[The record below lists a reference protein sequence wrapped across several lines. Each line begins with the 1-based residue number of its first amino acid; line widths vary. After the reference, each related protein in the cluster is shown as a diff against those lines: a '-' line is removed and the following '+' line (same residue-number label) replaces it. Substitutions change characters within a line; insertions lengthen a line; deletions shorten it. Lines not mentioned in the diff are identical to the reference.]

1 MTVTST
7 SRNVRMSPKK
17 VREVTRQIA
26 GLPVARAKAVL
37 ANIPRKSAQLVSKT
51 LNTAIADAEHISAE
65 WNEADIQNRVA
76 EIKEKINNKKTTDKG
91 ALKRKYRHLKAELV
105 RLEEY
110 LDSENKLAADSLVIK
125 EAMAGAG
132 TPLRR
137 WRTRARGGGSP
148 VIKRTSHIR
157 ITLSDEK

>member
-26 GLPVARAKAVL
+26 GLPVARAQAVL
-37 ANIPRKSAQLVSKT
+37 ANISRKSAQLVSKT
-51 LNTAIADAEHISAE
+51 LKTAIADAEHISNE
-65 WNEADIQNRVA
+65 WNETEIQNRVA
-76 EIKEKINNKKTTDKG
+76 ELKEKINNKTNDKG
-91 ALKRKYRHLKAELV
+91 ALARKYRHLKAELE

-110 LDSENKLAADSLVIK
+110 LDSKNKLATDSLVIK

-148 VIKRTSHIR
+148 IIKRTSHIR
-157 ITLSDEK
+157 ITLSDE

>member
-26 GLPVARAKAVL
+26 GLPVARAQAVL

-51 LNTAIADAEHISAE
+51 LKTAIANAEHISAE
-65 WNEADIQNRVA
+65 WNETEVQNRVA
-76 EIKEKINNKKTTDKG
+76 ELKEKINNKTNDKG
-91 ALKRKYRHLKAELV
+91 ALARKYRHLKAELE

-110 LDSENKLAADSLVIK
+110 LDSKNKLAADSLIIK

-148 VIKRTSHIR
+148 IIKRTSHIR
-157 ITLSDEK
+157 ITLSDE

>member
-1 MTVTST
+1 MKITST

-76 EIKEKINNKKTTDKG
+76 EIKEKINNKTNEKG
-91 ALKRKYRHLKAELV
+91 ALARKYRHLNKELV

-110 LDSENKLAADSLVIK
+110 LDSDKKLSADSLVIK
-125 EAMAGAG
+125 EAVAGAG

-148 VIKRTSHIR
+148 IIKRTSHIR
-157 ITLSDEK
+157 ITLSDE

>member
-1 MTVTST
+1 
-7 SRNVRMSPKK
+7 MSPKK

-26 GLPVARAKAVL
+26 GLPVARAQAVL

-51 LNTAIADAEHISAE
+51 LKTAIANAEHISAE
-65 WNEADIQNRVA
+65 WNEAEVQNRVA
-76 EIKEKINNKKTTDKG
+76 ELKEKINNKTNDKG
-91 ALKRKYRHLKAELV
+91 ALARKYRHLKAELE

-110 LDSENKLAADSLVIK
+110 LDSKNKLATDSLVIK
-125 EAMAGAG
+125 EAIAGAG

-148 VIKRTSHIR
+148 IIKRTSHIR
-157 ITLSDEK
+157 ITLSDD

>member
-26 GLPVARAKAVL
+26 GLPVARAQAVL
-37 ANIPRKSAQLVSKT
+37 ANISRKSAQLVTKT
-51 LNTAIADAEHISAE
+51 LKTAIADAEHISNE
-65 WNEADIQNRVA
+65 WNETEIQNRVA
-76 EIKEKINNKKTTDKG
+76 ELKEKINNKTNEKG
-91 ALKRKYRHLKAELV
+91 ALARKYRHLKAELE

-110 LDSENKLAADSLVIK
+110 LDSKNKLATDSLVIK

-137 WRTRARGGGSP
+137 WRTRARGGGTP
-148 VIKRTSHIR
+148 IIKRTSHIR
-157 ITLSDEK
+157 ITLSDE

>member
-26 GLPVARAKAVL
+26 GLPVARAQAVL
-37 ANIPRKSAQLVSKT
+37 SNIPRKSAQLVAKT
-51 LNTAIADAEHISAE
+51 LKTAIANAEHISNE
-65 WNEADIQNRVA
+65 WNETEIQNRVA
-76 EIKEKINNKKTTDKG
+76 ELKEKINNKTNDKG
-91 ALKRKYRHLKAELV
+91 ALARKYRHLKAELE

-110 LDSENKLAADSLVIK
+110 LDSKNKLATDSLVIK
-125 EAMAGAG
+125 KAMAGAG

-137 WRTRARGGGSP
+137 WRTRARGGGTP
-148 VIKRTSHIR
+148 IIKRTSHIR
-157 ITLSDEK
+157 ITLSDE

>member
-1 MTVTST
+1 MTVSST

-26 GLPVARAKAVL
+26 GLPVARAQAVL
-37 ANIPRKSAQLVSKT
+37 ANIPRKSAQLVSRT
-51 LNTAIADAEHISAE
+51 LKTAIANAEQISAD
-65 WNEADIQNRVA
+65 WNETEVQNRVA
-76 EIKEKINNKKTTDKG
+76 ELKEKINNKTNDKG
-91 ALKRKYRHLKAELV
+91 ALARKYRHLKSELE
-105 RLEEY
+105 RLEGY
-110 LDSENKLAADSLVIK
+110 LDSKNKLAADSLVIK

-148 VIKRTSHIR
+148 IIKRTSHIR
-157 ITLSDEK
+157 ITLSDD

>member
-26 GLPVARAKAVL
+26 GLPVARAQAVL

-51 LNTAIADAEHISAE
+51 LKTAIANAEHISVE
-65 WNEADIQNRVA
+65 WNETEVQNRVA
-76 EIKEKINNKKTTDKG
+76 ELKEKINNKTNEKG
-91 ALKRKYRHLKAELV
+91 ALARKYRHLKAELE

-110 LDSENKLAADSLVIK
+110 LDSKNKLATDSLVIK

-148 VIKRTSHIR
+148 IIKRTSHIR
-157 ITLSDEK
+157 ITLSDE

>member
-26 GLPVARAKAVL
+26 GLPVARAQAVL
-37 ANIPRKSAQLVSKT
+37 ANISRKSAQLVTKT
-51 LNTAIADAEHISAE
+51 LKTAIADAEHISNE
-65 WNEADIQNRVA
+65 WNETEIQNRVA
-76 EIKEKINNKKTTDKG
+76 ELKEKINNKTNDKG
-91 ALKRKYRHLKAELV
+91 ALARKYRHLKAELE

-110 LDSENKLAADSLVIK
+110 LDSKNKLATDSLVIK

-148 VIKRTSHIR
+148 IIKRTSHIR
-157 ITLSDEK
+157 ITLSDE

>member
-26 GLPVARAKAVL
+26 GLPVARAQAVL

-51 LNTAIADAEHISAE
+51 LKTAIANAEHISVE
-65 WNEADIQNRVA
+65 WNETEVQNRVA
-76 EIKEKINNKKTTDKG
+76 ELKEKINNKTNDKG
-91 ALKRKYRHLKAELV
+91 ALARKYRHLKAELE

-110 LDSENKLAADSLVIK
+110 LDSKNKLATDSLVIK
-125 EAMAGAG
+125 KAMAGAG

-137 WRTRARGGGSP
+137 WRTRARGGGTP
-148 VIKRTSHIR
+148 IIKRTSHIR
-157 ITLSDEK
+157 ITLSDE

>member
-26 GLPVARAKAVL
+26 GLPVARAQAVL

-51 LNTAIADAEHISAE
+51 LKTAIANAEHISAE
-65 WNEADIQNRVA
+65 WNEAEVQNRVA
-76 EIKEKINNKKTTDKG
+76 ELKEKINNKTNDKG
-91 ALKRKYRHLKAELV
+91 ALARKYRHLKAELE

-110 LDSENKLAADSLVIK
+110 LDSKNKLATASLVIK

-148 VIKRTSHIR
+148 IIKRTSHIR
-157 ITLSDEK
+157 ITLSDD